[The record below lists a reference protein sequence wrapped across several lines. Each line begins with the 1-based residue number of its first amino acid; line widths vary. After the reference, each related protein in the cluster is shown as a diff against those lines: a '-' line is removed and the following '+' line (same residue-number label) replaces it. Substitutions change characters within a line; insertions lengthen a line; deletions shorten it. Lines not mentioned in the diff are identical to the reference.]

1 MHRQLIC
8 ILRVVDVRVLYVF
21 VSLFVIPVCLLL
33 NTNRSRTT
41 AYCFFRER
49 MRYGRLRAAWA
60 TYLNHCRFGQIVI
73 DRFAMYAGTHFHVE
87 VIGYEHFLHLTKQT
101 EGFVQLS
108 SHFGCYEVAGY
119 TLVAKNKRLN
129 ALVFGEEK
137 SAVMEGRKEIL
148 DKNNIRM
155 IPLQKDMGHL
165 FLINEALANHE
176 IVSMPADRIV
186 GAQKSLTV
194 DFLGEKARIPMGPFS
209 VATMRS
215 LDVVSVNVVK
225 ASVHKYVVYV
235 VPLTY
240 DKQAS
245 RKEQMQQLATSYAD
259 ELSRKVCQYPT
270 QWFNFYN
277 FWSQASDME

>member
-8 ILRVVDVRVLYVF
+8 ILRVVDVRVFYLL
-21 VSLFVIPVCLLL
+21 VSLLVIPVCLLL
-33 NTNRSRTT
+33 NTNHSRTT
-41 AYCFFRER
+41 AYQFFRKR
-49 MRYGRLRAAWA
+49 MGYARLRAAWA
-60 TYLNHCRFGQIVI
+60 TYLNHCMFGKIVI
-73 DRFAMYAGTHFHVE
+73 DRFAMFAGKRFQVE

-101 EGFVQLS
+101 DGFVQLS
-108 SHFGCYEVAGY
+108 SHVGCYEVAGY

-129 ALVFGEEK
+129 ALVFGGEK
-137 SAVMEGRKEIL
+137 ATVMAGRKEIL
-148 DKNNIRM
+148 DRNNIRM

-194 DFLGEKARIPMGPFS
+194 DFLGDKARIPMGPFS
-209 VATMRS
+209 VATMRG
-215 LDVVSVNVVK
+215 LDAVSVNVLKVS
-225 ASVHKYVVYV
+225 AHKYVAYV

-245 RKEQMQQLATSYAD
+245 RKEQMLQLATCYAD
-259 ELSRKVCQYPT
+259 ELARRVRQCPT
-270 QWFNFYN
+270 QWFNFYD
-277 FWSQASDME
+277 FWSQTNGTD